1 MIRIIADSTCDIAEE
16 LLKEYDLITLPLVIT
31 VDGQNY
37 LDGVDIGIEQVYDWM
52 RQDILPRT
60 AQIPYDVMRDAFEGC
75 CRKGED
81 FIYISFSS
89 EMSGC
94 FSLSAVIT
102 EELKAEYGNIRMEIV
117 DSQGG
122 SCAVGLIVLQA
133 LKMAEAG
140 HTVDEILSEV
150 RFMIDHVEHI
160 FTVADLKWMVKGGRI
175 SKPLGIAGSVLN
187 IRPWLDVEEGKMV
200 VKGMVRGE
208 KRSISVITEEV
219 KKRAGAFPRQ
229 LIAIAHTGDR
239 LLAEKVEEKIKESLS
254 ECMTAIT
261 EIGGVLGVHLG
272 MSGIGVF
279 FFSER
284 SGGYR
289 LDLIDDKS

>member
-16 LLKEYDLITLPLVIT
+16 LLRGYDLITLPLVIT

-52 RQDILPRT
+52 RRDILPQT
-60 AQIPYDVMRDAFEGC
+60 AQVPYDVMRNAFEDC
-75 CRKGED
+75 CKRGED
-81 FIYISFSS
+81 FIYLSFSS

-102 EELKAEYGNIRMEIV
+102 EELKAEYDNIRMEIV

-122 SCAVGLIVLQA
+122 SCATGLIVLQA

-140 HTVDEILSEV
+140 HTMDEILKEV

-160 FTVADLKWMVKGGRI
+160 FTVADLNWMVKGGRI
-175 SKPLGIAGSVLN
+175 SKPLGLAGSVLN
-187 IRPWLDVEEGKMV
+187 IRPWLDVERGKMI

-208 KRSISVITEEV
+208 KKAIALITEEV
-219 KKRAGAFPRQ
+219 KKRSGAFSRQ
-229 LIAIAHTGDR
+229 LIAIAHAGDR
-239 LLAEKVEEKIKESLS
+239 LLAEKVEEKIKESLP
-254 ECMTAIT
+254 ECATAIT

-279 FFSER
+279 FFNER

-289 LDLIDDKS
+289 LDLIDYKS